1 MPDDEE
7 LEDLRRRR
15 LEELRRQQSE
25 SSGGDPQQ
33 AAAEAQR
40 ADQERALREHLM
52 RQLLAPEARERLER
66 LRLARP
72 DQAKQLENQ
81 LISLA
86 QSGRL
91 NEQLTD
97 AQLRDLLAR
106 ITDDKRDI
114 SIRRK

>member
-1 MPDDEE
+1 MADDEE

-15 LEELRRQQSE
+15 MEELRRQQSE
-25 SSGGDPQQ
+25 
-33 AAAEAQR
+33 AADAGEQHAAQEAQR

-52 RQLLAPEARERLER
+52 RQLLTPEARERLER

-81 LISLA
+81 LIALA

-91 NEQLTD
+91 NEPLTD
-97 AQLRDLLAR
+97 AQLKDLLAR
-106 ITDDKRDI
+106 ITNDKRDI